1 MKKIILLLI
10 LISGYASVFSQEI
23 IGSWAGELN
32 VQGRKIPL
40 IFNIKKIGD
49 TYEST
54 ADSPMQGAKD
64 IPIDNTIFS
73 NDELLL
79 DAKKLGFQYK
89 GKFENQTITGTF
101 SQGGMTIDLVLSRKK
116 ENEFELKRPQEPKT
130 PFNYIIQEV
139 TFTNPKDNNILAG
152 TLTLPKDKKEF
163 PIAVLITGSG
173 QENRDSE
180 IFGHKPFWVIAD
192 DFAKKGI
199 GVLRI
204 DDRGIGGS
212 SKGNNNDT
220 SENFAGDINSAV
232 DFLSKKGY
240 KNIGL
245 IGHSEGGL
253 IAPMVAAKNK
263 NVKFLISMAG
273 PGVSIDELLLLQTK
287 ALSKSNGASE
297 EEIIATSAFN
307 KKLYS
312 FIKNYD
318 GTNLE
323 TEIRPIFIEELKKSF
338 ANELP
343 SETELNQYVDDQ
355 MQQITNPWFV
365 YFIKSNPQDYWSKL
379 KIPVL
384 AINGTKDLQVIATE
398 NLDGIKKS
406 LEKAGNKKFE
416 IKPFENLNHL
426 FQTANSGAV
435 SEYVTIE
442 ETISPAVLNTISNWI
457 LKQ

>member
-1 MKKIILLLI
+1 
-10 LISGYASVFSQEI
+10 
-23 IGSWAGELN
+23 
-32 VQGRKIPL
+32 
-40 IFNIKKIGD
+40 
-49 TYEST
+49 
-54 ADSPMQGAKD
+54 
-64 IPIDNTIFS
+64 
-73 NDELLL
+73 
-79 DAKKLGFQYK
+79 
-89 GKFENQTITGTF
+89 
-101 SQGGMTIDLVLSRKK
+101 
-116 ENEFELKRPQEPKT
+116 
-130 PFNYIIQEV
+130 
-139 TFTNPKDNNILAG
+139 
-152 TLTLPKDKKEF
+152 
-163 PIAVLITGSG
+163 
-173 QENRDSE
+173 
-180 IFGHKPFWVIAD
+180 
-192 DFAKKGI
+192 
-199 GVLRI
+199 
-204 DDRGIGGS
+204 
-212 SKGNNNDT
+212 
-220 SENFAGDINSAV
+220 
-232 DFLSKKGY
+232 
-240 KNIGL
+240 
-245 IGHSEGGL
+245 
-253 IAPMVAAKNK
+253 
-263 NVKFLISMAG
+263 MAG

-398 NLDGIKKS
+398 NLAGIKKA

-416 IKPFENLNHL
+416 IKSFEGLNHL
-426 FQTANSGAV
+426 FQTATTGAV